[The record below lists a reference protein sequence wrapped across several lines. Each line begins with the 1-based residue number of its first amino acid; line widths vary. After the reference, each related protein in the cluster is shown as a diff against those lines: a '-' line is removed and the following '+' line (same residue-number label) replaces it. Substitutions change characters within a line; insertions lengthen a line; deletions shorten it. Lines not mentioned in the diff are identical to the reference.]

1 MSTSEPLDR
10 RVEPLAEPWDEI
22 EGRPLRSQGPQVAT
36 AIVPQ
41 NSIAGRSLTAVVAIM
56 TFLAALTAG
65 AVMMVVSAASDW
77 RSDVGRE
84 VTVQVRPVAGRDL
97 EADVRKAADITG
109 AVRGVAD
116 VRVYTKEES
125 ARLVE
130 PWLGNGLA
138 LDELPMPRM
147 IVVKLWNGA
156 PPDFAALRKTLAAQV
171 PSASLDDHRRWI
183 DRMRTMAGTAVA
195 GGVAILLM
203 VLLGDHPFGYLRDA
217 RRHGDKPAD
226 RRSAALRRRHRR
238 ICGQPVSAPFP
249 QAWVSGRHDRR
260 RRGDRV
266 VWRAAGSE
274 QLAHG
279 YGRRRRGRGLVRHV
293 LHWLYRLSGDSRAD
307 CADGSG
313 DRAGFTPDRQ
323 AHPENDRL
331 TSGTERCAKPSCCR
345 NCRYYD
351 GRCGVYAGRLD
362 DTEREG
368 RARRWSALRPQCAR
382 GE

>member
-1 MSTSEPLDR
+1 MSMSEPLDR

-84 VTVQVRPVAGRDL
+84 VTVQIRPVAGRDL
-97 EADVRKAADITG
+97 EADVRKAADITR
-109 AVRGVAD
+109 AVPGVAD

-130 PWLGNGLA
+130 PWLGSGLA
-138 LDELPMPRM
+138 LDELPIPRM
-147 IVVKLWNGA
+147 IVVKLWDGA

-203 VLLGDHPFGYLRDA
+203 VLLVTILSVTFATRGAMATNRPIVEVLHYVGATDRFVASQFQRHFLKLGFRGGVIGGAVAIVLFGVLQGANSWLAGTAGGDEAEALFGTFSIGFTGYLAILGQIVLMALVTALASRQTV
-217 RRHGDKPAD
+217 RRTLKTID
-226 RRSAALRRRHRR
+226 
-238 ICGQPVSAPFP
+238 
-249 QAWVSGRHDRR
+249 
-260 RRGDRV
+260 
-266 VWRAAGSE
+266 
-274 QLAHG
+274 
-279 YGRRRRGRGLVRHV
+279 
-293 LHWLYRLSGDSRAD
+293 
-307 CADGSG
+307 
-313 DRAGFTPDRQ
+313 
-323 AHPENDRL
+323 
-331 TSGTERCAKPSCCR
+331 
-345 NCRYYD
+345 
-351 GRCGVYAGRLD
+351 
-362 DTEREG
+362 
-368 RARRWSALRPQCAR
+368 
-382 GE
+382 